1 MTPAVRSPRAIGRG
15 EDQTVRFTLDHGDDR
30 DCPTKTGTG
39 VRLGAQGPG
48 RGGFTLVELMIAMVL
63 GLVVLGAMYGVFTLQ
78 NRELG
83 NQEQVVDIQQNA
95 RAAIDII
102 SRDIRMAGFNP
113 QRVTG
118 TFGFQLSASE
128 GRATN
133 QGSVAFT
140 CDEDGDGTLDANDRE
155 QIAFRVSGG
164 VLERYSIAA
173 DGTKSWQPIVE
184 GIEALNFTY
193 TLADGTVVANP
204 TSAQIPSIAQVQ
216 IQVTA
221 RTAKQD
227 PAYTDPVNNDHY
239 RRYTL
244 TAGVVPRN
252 L

>member
-1 MTPAVRSPRAIGRG
+1 M
-15 EDQTVRFTLDHGDDR
+15 RFTVDQGADR
-30 DCPTKTGTG
+30 NRPTKTGTG
-39 VRLGAQGPG
+39 GVVRPGAQGPG
-48 RGGFTLVELMIAMVL
+48 RGGFTLVELMIALAL

-95 RAAIDII
+95 RAAIDVIG
-102 SRDIRMAGFNP
+102 RDIRMAGFNP
-113 QRVTG
+113 QRTTG

-128 GRATN
+128 DRATN
-133 QGSVAFT
+133 LGSVAFT
-140 CDEDGDGTLDANDRE
+140 CDEDGDGTLDANDKE

-193 TLADGTVVANP
+193 TLVDGTVVANP
-204 TSAQIPSIAQVQ
+204 TSAQVPSIAQVQ
-216 IQVTA
+216 IQVTS
-221 RTAKQD
+221 RTAKED